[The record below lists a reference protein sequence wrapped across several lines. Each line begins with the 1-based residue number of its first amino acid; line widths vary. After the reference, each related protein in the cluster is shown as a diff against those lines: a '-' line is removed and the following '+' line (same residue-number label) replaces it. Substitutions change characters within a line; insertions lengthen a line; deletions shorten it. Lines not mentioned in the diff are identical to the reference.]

1 MTKEEYELF
10 LEQALKN
17 LKVPSAQR
25 FNIKGE
31 VSRLV
36 KLYTVEE
43 MKEKQNKQRKETGIN
58 FNFDVSLFSV

>member
-43 MKEKQNKQRKETGIN
+43 MKEKQNK
-58 FNFDVSLFSV
+58 